1 MKSEINIK
9 FLILS
14 LKSLKYNILKIL
26 YFCLYA
32 IYLCS
37 CSQSKDNI
45 DNHLGET
52 NSILSSQESTFYVD
66 SCDETT
72 PKLNNEV
79 SLFQHTNENDNNIIQ
94 FLDEIE
100 WRFYNYALFCDVDLD
115 GNTELLLVG
124 SDDRS
129 FSTNIFSIYKL
140 NYEIPK
146 LYGSID
152 LESSQSR
159 YTEHT
164 ICGGKLQRYYDSEKG
179 VYIIISDATK
189 WSDGS
194 FGHLQYNVLE
204 NTLYSDKIASK
215 TLNEFSGTVCVP
227 AKYIRKEHT
236 TDYSYLGE
244 WDFVYYNGIFDLNGT
259 EKFADISD
267 ITKKCEFVD
276 TVDLDSLDKYQ
287 DVNEIAALISEYSG
301 YENTNKVLAP
311 DNKYIG
317 ITGVSNHEI
326 CTSDTEVRIEIKD
339 IDELDWNKICK
350 IEDLHSFVLNYF
362 GEDEIDIDLS
372 PLKKY
377 NNLTSISLW
386 GNISKNTKQQIS
398 EFYNLEYVDMW
409 DIVIS
414 SEEDFEYVKD
424 LPKLRY
430 IAISSDN
437 DDPDY
442 FKFLYDNKSIEWIRF
457 DNSVTNEQIK
467 QVVDNMPNL
476 EAVTFGFSEV

>member
-1 MKSEINIK
+1 MVKRMRSEINIK

-14 LKSLKYNILKIL
+14 AKSFKYNILKIL
-26 YFCLYA
+26 YFCLCA
-32 IYLCS
+32 ICLCS
-37 CSQSKDNI
+37 CSQDTNNI
-45 DNHLGET
+45 NNNLDEVYSVSSLRET
-52 NSILSSQESTFYVD
+52 TFEVV
-66 SCDETT
+66 SRDETT
-72 PKLNNEV
+72 SKLNNEV
-79 SLFQHTNENDNNIIQ
+79 TSFQSTNDNNIMQ
-94 FLDEIE
+94 FLDEIV
-100 WRFYNYALFCDVDLD
+100 RSYVLFCDIDLD
-115 GNTELLLVG
+115 GNAELLIATV
-124 SDDRS
+124 DDRS
-129 FSTNIFSIYKL
+129 FSTEIFYIYKL
-140 NYEIPK
+140 NDEIPT
-146 LYGSID
+146 LYGRID

-159 YTEHT
+159 YTENT

-179 VYIIISDATK
+179 VYVIIGDATQ
-189 WSDGS
+189 WDDGS
-194 FGHLQYNVLE
+194 FGYIQYYVLE
-204 NTLYSDKIASK
+204 NILYSDKIESR
-215 TLNEFSGTVCVP
+215 TLNEFSGTRCSP
-227 AKYIRKEHT
+227 AKYIREET
-236 TDYSYLGE
+236 TYSNE
-244 WDFVYYNGIFDLNGT
+244 CDFVYYNGIFDLNGT

-267 ITKKCEFVD
+267 ITEKYEFVD

-287 DVNEIAALISEYSG
+287 DINEIAALISEYSG
-301 YENTNKVLAP
+301 YENTNKILAP

-326 CTSDTEVRIEIKD
+326 CTNDTEVYIEIKD
-339 IDELDWNKICK
+339 IDELDWNKLCE
-350 IEDLHSFVLNYF
+350 IEDLHKFVLHYF

-377 NNLTSISLW
+377 YNLTSISLW

-430 IAISSDN
+430 IAIASDN

-442 FKFLYDNKSIEWIRF
+442 FKFLYDNNSIEWIRF